1 MYQKQFLSF
10 RVAVPIVLTILSITG
25 CSTIGPP
32 KDSVAAADLAV
43 REANKSKAPQ
53 YSPLELR
60 RATDKLDEAKRAM
73 DKQEYIRA
81 RRLAEEAQE
90 YIRARRLAEEAL
102 VDAQLAEA
110 KAASEDARRTA
121 SDVRQSL
128 ETLRREAQRS
138 SGGD

>member
-1 MYQKQFLSF
+1 MKRLLSLGVPF
-10 RVAVPIVLTILSITG
+10 VLAALSVAG
-25 CSTIGPP
+25 CSTVSPP

-43 REANKSKAPQ
+43 KEANKSKAPQ

-60 RATDKLDEAKRAM
+60 KAMDKLDEAKRAM
-73 DKQEYIRA
+73 TKKEYV
-81 RRLAEEAQE
+81 Q
-90 YIRARRLAEEAL
+90 ARRLAEEAL

-128 ETLRREAQRS
+128 ETLRREAERS
-138 SGGD
+138 SRGG

>member
-1 MYQKQFLSF
+1 MYQKRFFSF

-25 CSTIGPP
+25 CTTIGPP

-73 DKQEYIRA
+73 DKED
-81 RRLAEEAQE
+81 

>member
-1 MYQKQFLSF
+1 LCENFHVEVAMYQKQVFSF
-10 RVAVPIVLTILSITG
+10 RFAVPIVLMILSITG

-43 REANKSKAPQ
+43 RQANKSKAPQ

-60 RATDKLDEAKRAM
+60 RAMDKLDEAKRAM
-73 DKQEYIRA
+73 DKE
-81 RRLAEEAQE
+81 E

-138 SGGD
+138 SGGG

>member
-1 MYQKQFLSF
+1 MCRKQFVSF
-10 RVAVPIVLTILSITG
+10 GVGIPFVFTVLSIAG
-25 CSTIGPP
+25 CSTVGPP

-43 REANKSKAPQ
+43 REASKSKAPQ

-73 DKQEYIRA
+73 NKKDYIQA
-81 RRLAEEAQE
+81 RRLAD
-90 YIRARRLAEEAL
+90 EAL

-110 KAASEDARRTA
+110 KAASEDARREA

-128 ETLRREAQRS
+128 ETLRREAERS
-138 SGGD
+138 SRGG